1 MDDLGLEYHK
11 IPPGLMFGYERHAI
25 NGSYCFVATVEKAL
39 LDGFYLNY
47 FSSDDL
53 RSYMGNK
60 KMREF
65 KSFLEIFSGKG
76 KLKLLEVV
84 E

>member
-1 MDDLGLEYHK
+1 
-11 IPPGLMFGYERHAI
+11 MFGYERHTI
-25 NGSYCFVATVEKAL
+25 EGSYCFVATVEKAL

-47 FSSDDL
+47 FSLEDL
-53 RSYMGNK
+53 RSYIGNR

-65 KSFLEIFSGKG
+65 KSFLGKFSGKG
-76 KLKLLEVV
+76 RLKLLEVV